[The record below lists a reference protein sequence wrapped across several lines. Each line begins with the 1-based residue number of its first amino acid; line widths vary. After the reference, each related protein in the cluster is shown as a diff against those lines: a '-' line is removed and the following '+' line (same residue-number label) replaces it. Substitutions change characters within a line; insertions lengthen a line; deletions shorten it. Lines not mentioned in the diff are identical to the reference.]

1 MLNQNKGIGTG
12 TGTGTEPVK
21 DSTPSF
27 GSIISTLGTLGLAG
41 TGTFELVKFVKH
53 EVKDAVSPIEKNVE
67 DVKMKV
73 ENIEA
78 SVNKV
83 SYDKLLNNH
92 SLI

>member
-1 MLNQNKGIGTG
+1 M
-12 TGTGTEPVK
+12 
-21 DSTPSF
+21 
-27 GSIISTLGTLGLAG
+27 ISTLGAIGLAG
-41 TGTFELVKFVKH
+41 TGAFELVKFVKS
-53 EVKDAVSPIEKNVE
+53 EVKDAVSPIEKKVEDVEKKVE